1 MAANILP
8 VLRPAAHLPL
18 YYISFHGAYT
28 QETLHAPP
36 PTLPKNCFM
45 FETGDPGEFVNTD
58 IDNYL
63 WPLCAYE
70 ARERL
75 LGILS
80 SHNSEE
86 TTTPFEDAARSMRII
101 LPETQY
107 MRRRLAPHAGRGGRA
122 FLQGIFKQRVG
133 DPFNPRLPMNRD
145 TLCKDYIKT
154 LTECGWRTTNEDVIR
169 LILASD
175 PDAADGAIFVVVS
188 CAVIDKLLSSKD
200 VEVLENFQRNK
211 DLEFWH
217 AADYKRLEGADNI
230 YSFSCSIL

>member
-1 MAANILP
+1 MANILP
-8 VLRPAAHLPL
+8 VLRPAIHLPL
-18 YYISFHGAYT
+18 YYITFHGAYSR
-28 QETLHAPP
+28 ETLRDPP
-36 PTLPKNCFM
+36 PSLPKNCFM

-70 ARERL
+70 AREHL

-101 LPETQY
+101 LPESQY
-107 MRRRLAPHAGRGGRA
+107 MRRRLATQGGRGGRA
-122 FLQGIFKQRVG
+122 FLQGIFKQRAG
-133 DPFNPRLPMNRD
+133 QPFNPQLPTNRD

-154 LTECGWRTTNEDVIR
+154 LTECGLRTTNEDVIR

-188 CAVIDKLLSSKD
+188 CAVIDKMVSSR
-200 VEVLENFQRNK
+200 EIEQLEMFQRNK

-217 AADYKRLEGADNI
+217 SANYKEGVI
-230 YSFSCSIL
+230 SCL